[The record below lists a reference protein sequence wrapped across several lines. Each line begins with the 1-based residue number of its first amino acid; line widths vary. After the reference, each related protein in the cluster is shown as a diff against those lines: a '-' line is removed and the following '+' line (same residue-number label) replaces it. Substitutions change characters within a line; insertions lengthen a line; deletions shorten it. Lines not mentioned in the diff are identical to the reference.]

1 MKDMKR
7 FCILLFIFTLIVG
20 CNHKPMEQHKTEVQL
35 LPNNHG
41 KNINE
46 VITLCE
52 SKTKAR
58 FEPVLTGLGSPFP
71 PANLSLLCF
80 KEERLI
86 EVYTKCKGKNIR
98 LHSYPV
104 LAASGKRGPKQQEGD
119 KQVPEGVYSVVYLN
133 PNSQFHL
140 SFKLNYP
147 NVTDLLRAQ
156 KAGIQAPGSDIFI
169 HGNEK
174 SIGCLAIG
182 NPAIEELFTL
192 VSLTGIEKTEVLIF
206 PNDARK
212 SGGFLPC
219 EVCPADVHE
228 LYAELFQKL
237 SNFN

>member
-1 MKDMKR
+1 MKR
-7 FCILLFIFTLIVG
+7 LFLFPLICTLIIG
-20 CNHKPMEQHKTEVQL
+20 CNHKPMEQLKTEVQL

-58 FEPVLTGLGSPFP
+58 FEPILTGLGSPFP

-80 KEERLI
+80 KEERII

-147 NVTDLLRAQ
+147 NTTDLLRA
-156 KAGIQAPGSDIFI
+156 KNAGIQAPGSDIFI

-212 SGGFLPC
+212 SGAFLPC
-219 EVCPADVHE
+219 EVCPADVNE
-228 LYAELFQKL
+228 LYTVLLQKL
-237 SNFN
+237 ESFN

>member
-1 MKDMKR
+1 MKR
-7 FCILLFIFTLIVG
+7 LFLFQLICTLIIG
-20 CNHKPMEQHKTEVQL
+20 CNRKPMEKHKTEVQL

-41 KNINE
+41 KNLNE
-46 VITLCE
+46 VIALCE

-58 FEPVLTGLGSPFP
+58 FEPILNGLGSPFP

-80 KEERLI
+80 KEERII
-86 EVYTKCKGKNIR
+86 EVFTKFKGKNIR

-119 KQVPEGVYSVVYLN
+119 KKVPEGVYSVVYLN

-147 NVTDLLRAQ
+147 NTTDLLRA
-156 KAGIQAPGSDIFI
+156 KNAGIQAPGSDIFI

-212 SGGFLPC
+212 SGAFLPC
-219 EVCPADVHE
+219 EVCPADVNE
-228 LYAELFQKL
+228 LYTVLLQKL
-237 SNFN
+237 ESFN